1 MERTSALL
9 CERMRAYVS
18 LEVDGELA
26 DLEQAMLEAHVAQ
39 CATCSAYRADVHGFT
54 RELRSAPHERLE
66 RRVALPRVR
75 SRIPLRALQAAAAAA
90 SVAAAFVV
98 VTAVGTRSEPSV
110 RTTSGEVLFPGEID
124 TAAYVPRAVRP
135 AAEDANYPI

>member
-1 MERTSALL
+1 
-9 CERMRAYVS
+9 MRAYVS

-26 DLEQAMLEAHVAQ
+26 ELELAMVEAHLAQ
-39 CATCSAYRADVHGFT
+39 CADCLAYRADVHGFT
-54 RELRSAPHERLE
+54 RELRAAPLERLE

-75 SRIPLRALQAAAAAA
+75 PRVPLRALQAAAAAA
-90 SVAAAFVV
+90 AVAAAFLV
-98 VTAVGTRSEPSV
+98 VTAVGTRSEPSA

-124 TAAYVPRAVRP
+124 TAAYVPRPVRP